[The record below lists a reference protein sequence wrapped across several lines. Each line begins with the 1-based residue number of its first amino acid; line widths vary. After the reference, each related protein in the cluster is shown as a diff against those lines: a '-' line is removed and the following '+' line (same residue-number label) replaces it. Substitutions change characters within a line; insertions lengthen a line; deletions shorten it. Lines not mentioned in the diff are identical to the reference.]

1 MTQSERLIRYL
12 SSGRSITPAAAR
24 TMFGMRRLSG
34 RVNEL
39 RSEGYCIYTNRTA
52 KGVAY
57 RMGRPSRAIVSQA
70 YKSAGSK
77 PFIG

>member
-1 MTQSERLIRYL
+1 MTQTERLIRYL

-24 TMFGMRRLSG
+24 REFGMRRLSA

-39 RSEGYCIYTNRTA
+39 RNEGFCIYTNRTNR
-52 KGVAY
+52 GVSY

-70 YKSAGSK
+70 YKAAGSK
-77 PFIG
+77 PFNG